1 MLRKIS
7 LGGGYLYKQ
16 LNKDVKEINKVFLS
30 LFSVGIILIAIFVG
44 VNITKSSY
52 ALFSDKIKG
61 EKTIEVEVDN
71 NLDKSGA
78 NKPMLDDNMIAVYY
92 DEEANVWRKADS
104 ENKRYHYKWYD
115 YDNKMWANSVT
126 VKETNRE
133 AYLKAELG
141 TEISM
146 DDILT
151 MQVWVPRYKYKV
163 WNYNSDGVTYSNP
176 KEIEIVFEKK
186 VNSTGTVKCIDDLN
200 NINGSSESCY
210 DNENNGIKDNVSFYT
225 HPAFTFGSEELE
237 GFWVGKFELTGTIDN
252 ITVKPNETSIRNYN
266 VSSFET
272 NIMTMNDSGNKYGF
286 ETSDD
291 THVMKNMEWGAVA
304 YLSHSKYGTCTDGE
318 CNRVGKNNN
327 SNYITGCGD
336 SYNSSA
342 SANCNSYE
350 TELGM
355 ASSTTGNI
363 YGIYDMSGGSHEY
376 IMGNT
381 VYDDE
386 VMISGS
392 TTDLNSGYSGIIYN
406 SGAYTSYTGE
416 YSYPED
422 KYYDKYS
429 SGATL
434 DFKRGKLGDASKE
447 VKMDETSH
455 GNWYSQG
462 SNMPNNA
469 ASWVLRGAN
478 FEYSTSAGIF
488 SHNYHYG
495 NAVSTYS
502 SRLVIKSSKKS
513 ENRMNSCEFYGPYS
527 TSSLNTEQTS
537 YAYDGDKIYYNLI
550 CNANSGIE
558 AGQISIENIKSSN
571 DKMLKATRIVSE
583 TYQEIEEHDWK
594 GYSYVIEAEVY
605 NDGENVEKP
614 YIYIEPYTVKSLNNY
629 YDDGAKSDG
638 VRVGLLRANKQNNAK
653 DVLTCNSISLEKE
666 EYMEKVLEKRIEKVG
681 SGTRQAVVEAARFL
695 ALEFPYAISYYWT
708 DGIKDYPKTGYYLNK
723 GLYLS
728 KDDDDSSD
736 DAPWGCDREK
746 QALEM
751 GIFKIG
757 EKYPNGLE
765 CSGFT
770 TWALIN
776 GGFEETGGW
785 YTEIFKESSQSGKVY
800 MYQNTYN
807 PETHSLGYSNIFDYY
822 MADSAKA
829 KLASDTWANLDP
841 SSKVCINSSCGLSD
855 YNEIDN
861 YDIKAGDLIWKK
873 GHVGMVI
880 GIVSN
885 GNNTN
890 YYVSEATYTLGTYAN
905 YSYRGL
911 RTVMYTT
918 SELYNSSVGW
928 THVVKMDDIYGDGNL
943 TNYKPYW

>member
-1 MLRKIS
+1 MNKIKEFFKNKKANKKLVYNICLIVTI
-7 LGGGYLYKQ
+7 LGL
-16 LNKDVKEINKVFLS
+16 
-30 LFSVGIILIAIFVG
+30 LFIVSG
-44 VNITKSSY
+44 TSY
-52 ALFSDKIKG
+52 ALLSGSSSSDKEQIIRAGDVTLELSEYFENTSQPISVMSDTDGLLLDETYSFNLKNIGEVSARYDIKLVNDVPSDYNEGVIDDKYVKVGVEING
-61 EKTIEVEVDN
+61 EEHGPFTLEEANNILDSGIIYDNELISYEIRVWLNEDYEEEILDFDGYKGFFKVQVEAEQSLQKK
-71 NLDKSGA
+71 LDTSGA
-78 NKPMLDDNMIAVYY
+78 NAPKLDTNMIAVYY
-92 DEEANVWRKADS
+92 DETAEVWKKADS
-104 ENKRYHYKWYD
+104 TNTNKTYQWYD
-115 YDNKMWANSVT
+115 YNNKMWANSVT
-126 VKETNRE
+126 VSETNRE
-133 AYLKAELG
+133 AYLNAALG
-141 TEISM
+141 TEIPM
-146 DDILT
+146 EDILT

-176 KEIEIVFEKK
+176 REIEIVFENK
-186 VNSTGTVKCIDDLN
+186 VNSTGTIHCIDDLN
-200 NINGSSESCY
+200 NINGTSESCY
-210 DNENNGIKDNVSFYT
+210 DNQNEGIQDNVSTYT
-225 HPAFTFGSEELE
+225 HPAFTFGSLELE

-266 VSSFET
+266 VSSFAN
-272 NIMTMNDSGNKYGF
+272 NIMKMNDSGNKYGF

-350 TELGM
+350 TELGI

-381 VYDDE
+381 VYDDG

-447 VKMDETSH
+447 VKMDETYH

-495 NAVSTYS
+495 NATSAYS

-571 DKMLKATRIVSE
+571 DKMLKATRMVSE

-638 VRVGLLRANKQNNAK
+638 VRVGLLRANKRNNDK
-653 DVLTCNSISLEKE
+653 EVLSCNSISLEKE
-666 EYMEKVLEKRIEKVG
+666 SYMEKILEKRIEKVL
-681 SGTRQAVVEAARFL
+681 QL
-695 ALEFPYAISYYWT
+695 
-708 DGIKDYPKTGYYLNK
+708 
-723 GLYLS
+723 
-728 KDDDDSSD
+728 
-736 DAPWGCDREK
+736 
-746 QALEM
+746 
-751 GIFKIG
+751 
-757 EKYPNGLE
+757 
-765 CSGFT
+765 
-770 TWALIN
+770 
-776 GGFEETGGW
+776 
-785 YTEIFKESSQSGKVY
+785 
-800 MYQNTYN
+800 
-807 PETHSLGYSNIFDYY
+807 
-822 MADSAKA
+822 
-829 KLASDTWANLDP
+829 
-841 SSKVCINSSCGLSD
+841 
-855 YNEIDN
+855 
-861 YDIKAGDLIWKK
+861 
-873 GHVGMVI
+873 
-880 GIVSN
+880 
-885 GNNTN
+885 
-890 YYVSEATYTLGTYAN
+890 
-905 YSYRGL
+905 
-911 RTVMYTT
+911 
-918 SELYNSSVGW
+918 
-928 THVVKMDDIYGDGNL
+928 
-943 TNYKPYW
+943 